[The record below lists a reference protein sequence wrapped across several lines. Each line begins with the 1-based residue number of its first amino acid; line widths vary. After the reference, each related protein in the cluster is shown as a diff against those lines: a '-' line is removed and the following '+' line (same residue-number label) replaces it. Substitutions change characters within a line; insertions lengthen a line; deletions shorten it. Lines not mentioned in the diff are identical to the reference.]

1 MMEDFLTLPLVWV
14 FLTLG
19 VYFFAQKVHLRL
31 KSALATPIFI
41 TVLVLILLLL
51 ALDIDFE
58 TYDEGG
64 QYISFFLGPS
74 VVALGV
80 LFHERYEEIKSNMMP
95 FLTAVVIGG
104 VSSIFI
110 VLLSLIWL
118 ESPSLIVRSL
128 AAKSVTTPIAI
139 EITKSVSG
147 IPAITAAVVI
157 AVGIFGNVFGTY
169 MLRIFGITSETAI
182 GTALGTASHGIGTAR
197 AMDISGSAAAYGGLA
212 ICINGVVTAIMT
224 PLILD
229 WFSFL

>member
-1 MMEDFLTLPLVWV
+1 MKEYLLTSPMVWIFLTLA
-14 FLTLG
+14 
-19 VYFFAQKVHLRL
+19 VYFLAQKVHVKL
-31 KSALATPIFI
+31 KWVLATPILI
-41 TVLVLILLLL
+41 TVSVLIVLLL

-58 TYDEGG
+58 TYDQGG
-64 QYISFFLGPS
+64 RYISFFLGPS

-80 LFHERYEEIKSNMMP
+80 LFHEKYDEIKSNLIP
-95 FLTAVVIGG
+95 FFAAVTIGG

-118 ESPSLIVRSL
+118 ESPSFIVRSL

-139 EITKSVSG
+139 ETTKLVSG

-157 AVGIFGNVFGTY
+157 AVGIFGNVFGVPI
-169 MLRIFGITSETAI
+169 LRAFGIKSEMAI

-197 AMDISGSAAAYGGLA
+197 ALDIGRSAAAYGGIA
-212 ICINGVVTAIMT
+212 ICVNGVVTAILV

-229 WFSFL
+229 GFNFL